1 MTSASQHGPT
11 RGLGID
17 KSIYSEAGV
26 HFSPS
31 AIHNP
36 ISFNVGDAHRDEWV
50 LVTDRRSDPLGKS
63 QAANHRG

>member
-17 KSIYSEAGV
+17 KSIYSEAEA

-36 ISFNVGDAHRDEWV
+36 ISFNVGDARRDE
-50 LVTDRRSDPLGKS
+50 
-63 QAANHRG
+63 